1 MFWTIFSDEARQR
14 VDHGQSL
21 IARRDA
27 ATTRLL
33 QVLKEQSHLLGCD
46 IADGKLI
53 DVFVKFGGD
62 EWKHQGQRV
71 TVTSLRIAREVAFT
85 HQMFKEKAAHPGT

>member
-1 MFWTIFSDEARQR
+1 MFWTIFSDEARQCM
-14 VDHGQSL
+14 DHCQSL
-21 IARRDA
+21 IARRHA

-46 IADGKLI
+46 IADSKPI
-53 DVFVKFGGD
+53 DVFVKFGYD

-71 TVTSLRIAREVAFT
+71 AVTSLRITRQIAFT
-85 HQMFKEKAAHPGT
+85 HQMFQEKAAAPRA